1 MTVCLDVDEAFMI
14 QWRTISSKSIGKI
27 LSISENDFRGAD
39 LNLMVTFLVLMRER
53 SVSAAANKL
62 FLGQPAVSG
71 ALARLRQLFGDELL
85 VRSAHGMEPTPRAL
99 ALEAAIAPAMATLQ
113 DAIAVPPAFEPASAE
128 RLFVLGMPDWVEL
141 WLMPALIARL
151 RVLAPGVRIALRESN
166 PFAVSGML
174 ERDEIELGVARLPP
188 GPRWQRERLL
198 REMGFCCVYDPRQ
211 LPFHGDLTLAEYT
224 SVPHLLVSYR
234 AAVESPTDAVLAT
247 LGLRRDVCYTTPRF
261 SSVPEVLAASPIVS
275 TVPEVL
281 ARRWA
286 ASGQLASSAVPV
298 ALDRFTVALG
308 WHARRD
314 NDPALRWLMG
324 VIEDVAGEPPDDSNT
339 A

>member
-1 MTVCLDVDEAFMI
+1 MV
-14 QWRTISSKSIGKI
+14 
-27 LSISENDFRGAD
+27 SISENDFRGVD

-71 ALARLRQLFGDELL
+71 SLARLRQLFGDELL

-99 ALEAAIAPAMATLQ
+99 ALAGAIAPAIATLQ
-113 DAIAVPPAFEPASAE
+113 HAIAVPPAFDPARAE
-128 RLFVLGMPDWVEL
+128 RLFVIGMPDWVEH
-141 WLMPALIARL
+141 WLMPALLARL
-151 RVLAPGVRIALRESN
+151 RALAPGVRIALKESN
-166 PFAVSGML
+166 PFAVSDML

-198 REMGFCCVYDPRQ
+198 REMGFCCVYDARQ
-211 LPFHGDLTLAEYT
+211 LPFRGDLTLAEYT

-261 SSVPEVLAASPIVS
+261 SSVPEILAASPVVC
-275 TVPEVL
+275 TVPDVL

-298 ALDRFTVALG
+298 VLKRFTVSMG

-314 NDPALRWLMG
+314 GDPALQWLMG
-324 VIEDVAGEPPDDSNT
+324 VIEGVAGAQSEDANT
-339 A
+339 D